1 MEPIMIDKSIR
12 KRVEAIKRKKIAS
25 KKVVKL
31 SEFRD
36 LTPSLDHKTI
46 LVVDDDEI
54 MRSGLKRVLQGEG
67 YNVLLAQDGLELSKV
82 LESTKLDMVLLDIN
96 LPWVDGFELC
106 GIIKAHK
113 SLKEVPLVLVSAR
126 NDQDDLEH
134 GFKMGA
140 NDYVVKPFEVDH
152 IINVINKSFKDS
164 E

>member
-1 MEPIMIDKSIR
+1 
-12 KRVEAIKRKKIAS
+12 
-25 KKVVKL
+25 
-31 SEFRD
+31 
-36 LTPSLDHKTI
+36 
-46 LVVDDDEI
+46 
-54 MRSGLKRVLQGEG
+54 
-67 YNVLLAQDGLELSKV
+67 
-82 LESTKLDMVLLDIN
+82 MVLLDIN